1 MTDKYLK
8 LFTVPGIEYTNIH
21 NKLQWWNSLIYPN
34 LKYPKHKSIQCDAK
48 NIYYVQKIK
57 FNRKNV
63 FFRMYFNSNDHVM
76 TDLLW
81 CHWLRSP
88 WLPCTEWTAN
98 WCCGPPP
105 LRYPSGVAGTSLWI
119 WREPHHWSP
128 LGRPCWP
135 YNHWQWPLEEGLA
148 MKKIKFYLQ
157 YPTSFDTTKFS
168 CSFSYFFKNMFE
180 IKVKS

>member
-1 MTDKYLK
+1 MVW
-8 LFTVPGIEYTNIH
+8 FIQIWSIQNTNQYNAMQRIFIMF
-21 NKLQWWNSLIYPN
+21 NKLSLI
-34 LKYPKHKSIQCDAK
+34 AK
-48 NIYYVQKIK
+48 M
-57 FNRKNV
+57 FF

-88 WLPCTEWTAN
+88 WLPCTEWTVN